1 MRYVMRIAKPS
12 ESSKFWTQLA
22 LPCEACLL
30 ECLFYPHRRFKF
42 ILSDQLQAPA
52 VDGHFFLRNVRS
64 HAQMKHHFRSSLES
78 SQHDPGITFFD
89 DRRRNHSFLWRDFTP
104 NSSREESIHGSF
116 GIGPPIRQD
125 YPLNLS
131 ILISGGKETNQD
143 SPSNCEWSGRS
154 SDWKS
159 SEL

>member
-30 ECLFYPHRRFKF
+30 ECLFYPHRTYIIVCFRRR
-42 ILSDQLQAPA
+42 LSMGIFSIPI
-52 VDGHFFLRNVRS
+52 VMLRWNTISLVG
-64 HAQMKHHFRSSLES
+64 SSRLKTW
-78 SQHDPGITFFD
+78 PGICQLSLTTEEETTHSVTWFYTKFFP
-89 DRRRNHSFLWRDFTP
+89 RTKQKHTL
-104 NSSREESIHGSF
+104 SSSF